1 MLDQVNKNIQR
12 YVDSGDYFKDA
23 KEWYAS
29 KFLLPFSLRSYA
41 LLFFITILF
50 ATYIMV
56 ELMKADSEVKN
67 MPFPMYAYD
76 SVNYFPHIKPLTEV
90 KEPINNSV
98 ARYMASKYVLFRE
111 SYNYNDTQ
119 GENKEISEK
128 RIQALSSRRMYKE
141 FIDYM
146 NPDENPDSPLI
157 KYKSQVK
164 RIIEVKSV
172 ELFGQYDLPERASVT
187 FDAIEKSRSGIDST
201 TTWQADIDFTMLDLE
216 KKDENGQSKLSFT
229 VTNYATNK
237 L

>member
-41 LLFFITILF
+41 LLFFIVILF
-50 ATYIMV
+50 ATYIMI
-56 ELMKADSEVKN
+56 ELMKVDSAVKN

-98 ARYMASKYVLFRE
+98 ARYMASKYVIFRE
-111 SYNYNDTQ
+111 SYNFNDTQ

-157 KYKSQVK
+157 RYKSQVK
-164 RIIEVKSV
+164 RVIEVKSV

-187 FDAIEKSRSGIDST
+187 FEAIEKSKNGIDST

-229 VTNYATNK
+229 VTNYTTNK